1 MKRLLLLVCLGLF
14 GCTPHINPTMAFQ
27 DVVNQYGFL
36 TNSCFNGSA
45 EHIFINVIKTN
56 LVGIPYMAE
65 VRYSEGFRTSTSG
78 TVSVS
83 LKATFSYRGE
93 KWAEKTVAFVDQSR
107 VGTNDLDSLSSVL
120 DCEERQWQEA
130 VMFSNLPHIR

>member
-1 MKRLLLLVCLGLF
+1 MKHLLPIACLGLL
-14 GCTPHINPTMAFQ
+14 GCTPHINPTMAFK
-27 DVVNQYGFL
+27 DVVNQYGAL

-45 EHIFINVIKTN
+45 ENVFISVIKTN
-56 LVGIPYMAE
+56 LIDIPYIAE
-65 VRYSEGFRTSTSG
+65 VRYSESFRTSTNA

-93 KWAEKTVAFVDQSR
+93 RSAEKTVEFVDQSR